1 MEILHVFILNP
12 AAGRRDRTGELRM
25 MIDTLCLKHGLE
37 YKILLTRCKGDASA
51 LCAAF
56 ARAHSDRVCRF
67 YSCGGDGTL
76 NEVVSGIL
84 DAGNAQVA
92 CFACGTGNDLIKIFD
107 HPDYFQD
114 MARVI
119 SGHTVQ
125 LDAMTVC
132 SDGIRQSALNICS
145 AGIDARV
152 ADWVGRNKR
161 RLPFGGKLAYDLSLV
176 RAFFGR
182 LSRCYKVTIDGK
194 SYDGEYAILVAASGR
209 FYGGGYYA
217 VPEAEPDDGLLDF
230 LLVKKVS
237 HFQLLRLIGKYQS
250 GHHRDFSELTVC
262 VRGHELHLETQRP
275 EPVNYDGEIISGRD
289 VRISLCPGKISFV
302 LPEGC
307 EIVHNAEAFESIREK
322 NEVNACKKD
331 GNFV

>member
-1 MEILHVFILNP
+1 MEILHIFVLNP
-12 AAGRRDRTGELRM
+12 AAGHRDQTTQLRM
-25 MIDTLCLKHGLE
+25 IIDTLCLKLGLE
-37 YKILLTRCKGDASA
+37 YKILHTRHKGEASA
-51 LCAAF
+51 LCADF
-56 ARAHSDRVCRF
+56 AGAHPDRICRF

-76 NEVVSGIL
+76 NEVVSGVL
-84 DAGNAQVA
+84 DAENAQVA

-107 HPDYFQD
+107 HPDYFRD

-119 SGHTVQ
+119 SGQAVP
-125 LDAMTVC
+125 LDAMRISC
-132 SDGIRQSALNICS
+132 DGIRRGALNICS

-161 RLPFGGKLAYDLSLV
+161 RLPFGGKVIYDLSLA
-176 RAFFGR
+176 RAFFSR
-182 LSRCYKVTIDGK
+182 LSRSYQVTIDGK
-194 SYDGEYAILVAASGR
+194 TYDGEYAILVAASGR

-250 GHHRDFSELTVC
+250 GRHQEFSELTVYA
-262 VRGHELHLETQRP
+262 RGREMRLKTQTP
-275 EPVNYDGEIISGRD
+275 EPVNYDGEILAGQD
-289 VRISLCPGKISFV
+289 VQISLCPGKISFV

-307 EIVHNAEAFESIREK
+307 EIIHDARAFESISEK
-322 NEVNACKKD
+322 NKVNTRKQSK
-331 GNFV
+331 NFV

>member
-1 MEILHVFILNP
+1 MEILHVFLLNP
-12 AAGRRDRTGELRM
+12 AAGHRDRTAELRV
-25 MIDTLCLKHGLE
+25 MIDTLCVKRGLE
-37 YKILLTRCKGDASA
+37 YRVLLTRGRGDASA
-51 LCAAF
+51 LCAGF
-56 ARAHSDRVCRF
+56 ARAHADRICRF

-76 NEVVSGIL
+76 NEVVSGVM
-84 DAGNAQVA
+84 DAENAQVA

-107 HPDYFQD
+107 HPEYFQD

-119 SGHTVQ
+119 SGHTVP
-125 LDAMTVC
+125 LDAMSVSC
-132 SDGIRQSALNICS
+132 DGVRQGALNICS

-161 RLPFGGKLAYDLSLV
+161 RLPFSGKLIYDLSLV
-176 RAFFGR
+176 KAFFGR
-182 LSRCYKVTIDGK
+182 LSRAYKVTIDGE

-237 HFQLLRLIGKYQS
+237 HLQLLRLIGKYQT
-250 GHHRDFSELTVC
+250 GHHRDFSELTVYA
-262 VRGHELHLETQRP
+262 RGRELHFTTQAP
-275 EPVNYDGEIISGRD
+275 EPVNYDGEILSGRD

-307 EIVHNAEAFESIREK
+307 EIIHNAEAFESMTEK
-322 NEVNACKKD
+322 NRVKASKQDK
-331 GNFV
+331 NFI